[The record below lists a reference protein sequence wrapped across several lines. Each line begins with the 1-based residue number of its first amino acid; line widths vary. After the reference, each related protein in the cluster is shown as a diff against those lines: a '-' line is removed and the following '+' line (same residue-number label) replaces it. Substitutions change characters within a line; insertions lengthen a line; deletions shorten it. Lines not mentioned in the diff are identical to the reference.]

1 MFRDI
6 SQFTN
11 SADYLPILNAALIT
25 DIIVL
30 IRVVLGQIK
39 SKSLKKWYHEIGLS
53 GVLADVLSLVI
64 GVVLARFFYSFLFS
78 KFNILLFA
86 AFAVII
92 QIFHD
97 ISFYY
102 FFKNIP
108 RGKSQILDIFKDY
121 ANELGA
127 VILVADAAMIV
138 STVLLASLFT
148 NLSVNANI
156 LILIFS
162 SYLVPY
168 LLYSIN

>member
-25 DIIVL
+25 DIVVL
-30 IRVVLGQIK
+30 TRVVLGQIK

-53 GVLADVLSLVI
+53 GVLADVLSIII
-64 GVVLARFFYSFLFS
+64 GVVIARFFYSFLFS
-78 KFNILLFA
+78 KFNILFFA
-86 AFAVII
+86 AFAVLI
-92 QIFHD
+92 QVFHD
-97 ISFYY
+97 VSFYY
-102 FFKNIP
+102 LFKNIQ
-108 RGKSQILDIFKDY
+108 RGNSQILDIFKDY
-121 ANELGA
+121 ANELGTT
-127 VILVADAAMIV
+127 ILIADASMIV
-138 STVLLASLFT
+138 STVLLASLFA